1 MFTPVSARAAS
12 AYKQVSTESRV
23 DTATPHGLI
32 QILFD
37 ELLVTLASARGA
49 MARGDV
55 ATKGRSIGRAI
66 RILEEGLK
74 AGLDTERGGALAEN
88 LRSLYDYCGVRLT
101 IANARNDDAALQE
114 VIGLIEP
121 IAQGWKQIE
130 GASNA

>member
-130 GASNA
+130 GTYNA